1 VSSDRSRHD
10 PPQPPAAPD
19 DGPGDDAGGSGERRL
34 YGRRRGRRLR
44 PGQQALFET
53 VLPRIRL
60 DPPPGGARLDP
71 AALFP
76 RPTAALWL
84 EVGFGAG
91 EHLAWQAAHHRDIG
105 MIGCE
110 PFVNG
115 IAGLLRAVADQD
127 LDNVRVHPGDGRD
140 VLDALPDG
148 AIGRCFVLFP
158 DPWPKRR
165 HHGRRFVQPET
176 LDALARTMAPGAEL
190 RLASD
195 NPGMID
201 WMLWHVRAH
210 PAFAWAAR
218 RAADWRTR
226 PTDWPPT
233 RYERKALHGRPVF
246 LRMVRLGP

>member
-1 VSSDRSRHD
+1 MSSDRSSQA
-10 PPQPPAAPD
+10 PQPDPSAPADHPT
-19 DGPGDDAGGSGERRL
+19 GSEGDSGRRRL

-44 PGQQALFET
+44 SGQQALFET

-60 DPPPGGARLDP
+60 DLAPAGARLDP

-76 RPTAALWL
+76 RPIKALWL

-91 EHLAWQAAHHRDIG
+91 EHLAWQAARHRDIG

-115 IAGLLRAVADQD
+115 IAALLRAVADEG
-127 LDNVRVHPGDGRD
+127 LDTVRVHPGDARD
-140 VLDALPDG
+140 VLDVLPDR
-148 AIGRCFVLFP
+148 ALGRCFVLFP

-165 HHGRRFVQPET
+165 HHGRRFVRPET
-176 LDALARTMAPGAEL
+176 LDALARVMAPGAEL

-195 NPGMID
+195 HPDMLD

-210 PAFAWAAR
+210 PAFAWTAR

-226 PTDWPPT
+226 PPDWPPT

-246 LRMVRLGP
+246 LRMERRG